1 MDGLLQTL
9 MIIDDYQKDFRGS
22 SMEMFLAPAMRR
34 PDVFISNEAWLWP
47 DVFISNEAWLWPDVF
62 ISDEPWLWADVFK
75 DRVGLV
81 CLLCLLKFLI

>member
-47 DVFISNEAWLWPDVF
+47 DVFIS
-62 ISDEPWLWADVFK
+62 DEPWLWADVFK